1 MNTPQKEKIELF
13 LDSEIVEALK
23 AHVAEENS
31 SLGEVIEKILG
42 VSHHEKHD
50 GEKESRA
57 NKNRIFTN
65 KEKP

>member
-42 VSHHEKHD
+42 VSHPEKHD
-50 GEKESRA
+50 GEKRIES
-57 NKNRIFTN
+57 K
-65 KEKP
+65 